1 MHFPFLKNAYRRYIF
16 IVGSMWMKN
25 KSLTYSGS
33 ISVESLYWKF
43 LCLLCLGKQFG
54 KKEKQI
60 ENFLIRRLILQGRDS
75 FLAVLASGNNQQEN
89 VELQAGSTLSK
100 LTVGSVNPL
109 EESYQQSQLLRVP
122 RLQGTQRFQILT
134 FSYFNFEVVRV

>member
-1 MHFPFLKNAYRRYIF
+1 MCFHMKMNGVFKFFSTKLPSNDPQMTLKWNLIDENGRSQKTVHNENAKAAWEICKCKCTSLFLANAYHGNVF

-25 KSLTYSGS
+25 VQLLSLTYSGS

-60 ENFLIRRLILQGRDS
+60 ENFLIRRLILCR
-75 FLAVLASGNNQQEN
+75 E
-89 VELQAGSTLSK
+89 
-100 LTVGSVNPL
+100 
-109 EESYQQSQLLRVP
+109 
-122 RLQGTQRFQILT
+122 GTPFWL
-134 FSYFNFEVVRV
+134 F